1 MESFGEYLRKERESK
16 SISLEEISTSTKIR
30 KVFLEAI
37 ENDDIDRLPAEV
49 FVKGFLQAYSKHVG
63 LNATEV
69 IHRYQNFLTSLNRP
83 EQIEEPVKKKNNVW
97 RNSFITAGVL
107 LIFFVC
113 FMIFS
118 KQMQKDEVETSAEV
132 VSESTSETISHE
144 EEPIEATF
152 SSEESVKEPVTTE
165 KNMTDEELIQTN
177 ENEASVQE
185 PLVADSE
192 LSAVKEAN
200 EVEYQ
205 GEEEKTLRVEASEMT
220 WIRVR
225 IDDKPSFEVTLK
237 SGDSITWKATHM
249 FDLLIGNAGGINIY
263 FNGDAVHDLGER
275 GKVVSLTLPREDIR

>member
-49 FVKGFLQAYSKHVG
+49 FVKGFLRSYSKHVG

-83 EQIEEPVKKKNNVW
+83 EQIEEPVKKKKNNAW
-97 RNSFITAGVL
+97 RNSIISAGVL
-107 LIFFVC
+107 LIFFVG
-113 FMIFS
+113 FMVFS
-118 KQMQKDEVETSAEV
+118 KQEQKDEVELSTKI
-132 VSESTSETISHE
+132 VSESTSGAISHE
-144 EEPIEATF
+144 EESIEETF
-152 SSEESVKEPVTTE
+152 STEESDEEPVITE
-165 KNMTDEELIQTN
+165 ENKTDEELIQTD
-177 ENEASVQE
+177 EALVQE
-185 PLVADSE
+185 PPVVGSE
-192 LSAVKEAN
+192 LSTVKEAN

-220 WIRVR
+220 WMRVR
-225 IDDKPSFEVTLK
+225 IDDKPSFEITMK

-263 FNGDAVHDLGER
+263 FNGNAVHDLGER
-275 GKVVSLTLPREDIR
+275 GKVVSLTLPREDTR